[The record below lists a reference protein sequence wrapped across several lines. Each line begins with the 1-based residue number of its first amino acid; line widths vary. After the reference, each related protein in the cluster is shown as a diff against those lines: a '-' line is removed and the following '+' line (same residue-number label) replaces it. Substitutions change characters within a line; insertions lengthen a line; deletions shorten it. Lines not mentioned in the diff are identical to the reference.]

1 MSASAAEMQPALQ
14 KVYDWL
20 HDNDAI
26 APLLYVPGIWA
37 HTDRVKG
44 FEPPAT
50 EYDMPYEH
58 ITLSK

>member
-1 MSASAAEMQPALQ
+1 MTTGSTASCSSLQ